1 MTKFQLLWGP
11 SPLIV
16 CDFSLGFSSMFT
28 YYPTATVAG
37 PSTLAES
44 VRLALRSNV
53 ASPLAVLRG
62 MPSVTL
68 HVETFGMVKA

>member
-1 MTKFQLLWGP
+1 
-11 SPLIV
+11 
-16 CDFSLGFSSMFT
+16 MFT